1 MPLDSKNVTILFY
14 LVHIGGTFMFKL
26 FKTNDIEVLYDP
38 KSNFKSDELKNKIV
52 EQIMNLQILTR
63 GSYSSEEF
71 DSKKEWFFIR
81 KNGEVTTAVGLEFV
95 KEIKVDKKSINVY
108 ALSDFVNAATTAPKA
123 NSNELTELFSKVVEH
138 AKNDSQIDYLVCA
151 IPQKINARPLARAG
165 FNAKLFKNSY
175 FHSSGIINKLS
186 NYIIL
191 NSEEKLSKSEI
202 LSVIRSEE
210 QYRKTLFRKGEVPKS
225 LSKEIRIISENRKF
239 IEKSEEP
246 HTYYYGLITG
256 LNVRK

>member
-1 MPLDSKNVTILFY
+1 
-14 LVHIGGTFMFKL
+14 MFKL

-63 GSYSSEEF
+63 GSYSSKEF

>member
-1 MPLDSKNVTILFY
+1 ML
-14 LVHIGGTFMFKL
+14 KL
-26 FKTNDIEVLYDP
+26 FKTNNIEVLYNS
-38 KSNFKSDELKNKIV
+38 KSNSKSDELKNKIV

>member
-1 MPLDSKNVTILFY
+1 
-14 LVHIGGTFMFKL
+14 MFKL
-26 FKTNDIEVLYDP
+26 FKTNNIEVLYNSKIDD
-38 KSNFKSDELKNKIV
+38 DELKNKIV
-52 EQIMNLQILTR
+52 EQIINLQILTR

-81 KNGEVTTAVGLEFV
+81 KNDEVTTAVGL
-95 KEIKVDKKSINVY
+95 KEIKVDKKSTNVY
-108 ALSDFVNAATTAPKA
+108 ALSDFVNAATTASKA
-123 NSNELTELFSKVVEH
+123 NSNELTELFSEVVRY

-175 FHSSGIINKLS
+175 FSGIINELS

-202 LSVIRSEE
+202 LAKIRSEE
-210 QYRKTLFRKGEVPKS
+210 QSRKTLFQKGQMPKS
-225 LSKEIRIISENRKF
+225 LVRELQIIRENRKF
-239 IEKSEEP
+239 IERHKDP
-246 HTYYYGLITG
+246 HTYYGLIVG
-256 LNVRK
+256 LNVKK

>member
-1 MPLDSKNVTILFY
+1 MPLAPKNVTILFY
-14 LVHIGGTFMFKL
+14 LFHIGGTFFMLKL
-26 FKTNDIEVLYDP
+26 FKTNNIEVLYNS
-38 KSNFKSDELKNKIV
+38 KNNEFKKKII

-63 GSYSSEEF
+63 GSYSLEEF

-81 KNGEVTTAVGLEFV
+81 KNDEVTTAVGLESF
-95 KEIKVDKKSINVY
+95 KEIQDDKKSINVY

-123 NSNELTELFSKVVEH
+123 NSNELTELFSEVVKY

-151 IPQKINARPLARAG
+151 IPQKLNARPLARAG

-175 FHSSGIINKLS
+175 FSGIINELS

-202 LSVIRSEE
+202 LAKIRSEE
-210 QYRKTLFRKGEVPKS
+210 QSRRTLFKKMPKS
-225 LSKEIRIISENRKF
+225 LVRELRIIRENRKF
-239 IEKSEEP
+239 IEKHKDP
-246 HTYYYGLITG
+246 HTYYGLIVG
-256 LNVRK
+256 LNVKK

>member
-1 MPLDSKNVTILFY
+1 MPLAPKNVTILFY
-14 LVHIGGTFMFKL
+14 LFHIGGTFFMLKL
-26 FKTNDIEVLYDP
+26 FKTNNIEVLYNS
-38 KSNFKSDELKNKIV
+38 KNNEFKKKII

-63 GSYSSEEF
+63 GSYSLEEF

-81 KNGEVTTAVGLEFV
+81 KNDEVTTAVGLEFF
-95 KEIKVDKKSINVY
+95 KEIQADKKAINVY
-108 ALSDFVNAATTAPKA
+108 TLSDFVNTATTAPKA

-175 FHSSGIINKLS
+175 FSGIINELS

-191 NSEEKLSKSEI
+191 NSYEKLPKSEI
-202 LSVIRSEE
+202 LAKIRSEE
-210 QYRKTLFRKGEVPKS
+210 QSRRTLFKKMPKS
-225 LSKEIRIISENRKF
+225 LVRELRIIRENRKF
-239 IEKSEEP
+239 IEKHKDP
-246 HTYYYGLITG
+246 HTYYGLIVG
-256 LNVRK
+256 LNVKK

>member
-1 MPLDSKNVTILFY
+1 MPLAPKNVTILFY
-14 LVHIGGTFMFKL
+14 LFHIGGTFFMLKL
-26 FKTNDIEVLYDP
+26 FKTNNIEVLYNS
-38 KSNFKSDELKNKIV
+38 KNNEFKKKII

-81 KNGEVTTAVGLEFV
+81 KNDEVTTVVGLESF
-95 KEIKVDKKSINVY
+95 KEIQDDKKSINVY

-123 NSNELTELFSKVVEH
+123 NSNELTELFSEVVKY

-151 IPQKINARPLARAG
+151 IPQKLNARPLARAG

-175 FHSSGIINKLS
+175 FSGIINELS

-202 LSVIRSEE
+202 LAKIRSEE
-210 QYRKTLFRKGEVPKS
+210 QSRRTLFKKMPKS
-225 LSKEIRIISENRKF
+225 LVRELRIIRENRKF
-239 IEKSEEP
+239 IEKHKDP
-246 HTYYYGLITG
+246 HTYYGLIVG
-256 LNVRK
+256 LNVKK

>member
-1 MPLDSKNVTILFY
+1 MPLAPKNVTILFY
-14 LVHIGGTFMFKL
+14 LVHWRYIFMLKL
-26 FKTNDIEVLYDP
+26 FKTNNIEVLYNS
-38 KSNFKSDELKNKIV
+38 KNNEFKKKII

-63 GSYSSEEF
+63 GSYLSEEF
-71 DSKKEWFFIR
+71 NSKKEWFLIR
-81 KNGEVTTAVGLEFV
+81 KNDEVTTAVGVKFL

-108 ALSDFVNAATTAPKA
+108 ALSDFVNAATAALKA
-123 NSNELTELFSKVVEH
+123 NSNELTELFSEVVKY

-175 FHSSGIINKLS
+175 FHSGILNELS

-202 LSVIRSEE
+202 LAKIRLEE
-210 QYRKTLFRKGEVPKS
+210 QSRRTLFKKMPKS
-225 LSKEIRIISENRKF
+225 LVRELQIIHENRKF
-239 IEKSEEP
+239 IEK
-246 HTYYYGLITG
+246 HKDLHAYYGLIAG
-256 LNVRK
+256 LNVKK

>member
-1 MPLDSKNVTILFY
+1 MLKF
-14 LVHIGGTFMFKL
+14 
-26 FKTNDIEVLYDP
+26 FKTQNVEVLSD
-38 KSNFKSDELKNKIV
+38 FKSEELKKKIV

-81 KNGEVTTAVGLEFV
+81 KNGEVTTAVGLEFF

-108 ALSDFVNAATTAPKA
+108 ALSDFVNAATIAPKA

-138 AKNDSQIDYLVCA
+138 AKNDSQIGYLVCA

-165 FNAKLFKNSY
+165 FNAKLFKNSHFY
-175 FHSSGIINKLS
+175 SSGIINKLS

-202 LSVIRSEE
+202 LTKIRSEE
-210 QYRKTLFRKGEVPKS
+210 QSRRTLFKKMPKS
-225 LSKEIRIISENRKF
+225 LVRELRIIYENRKF
-239 IEKSEEP
+239 IESKEP
-246 HTYYYGLITG
+246 HAYYGLIAG
-256 LNVRK
+256 INVKK

>member
-63 GSYSSEEF
+63 GSYSSKEF

-210 QYRKTLFRKGEVPKS
+210 
-225 LSKEIRIISENRKF
+225 
-239 IEKSEEP
+239 
-246 HTYYYGLITG
+246 
-256 LNVRK
+256 

>member
-1 MPLDSKNVTILFY
+1 MPLAPKNVTILFY
-14 LVHIGGTFMFKL
+14 LFHIGGTFFMLKL
-26 FKTNDIEVLYDP
+26 FKTNNIEVLYNS
-38 KSNFKSDELKNKIV
+38 KNNEFKKKII

-81 KNGEVTTAVGLEFV
+81 KNDEVTTAVGLESF
-95 KEIKVDKKSINVY
+95 KEIQDDKKSINVY

-123 NSNELTELFSKVVEH
+123 NSNELTELFSEVVKY

-165 FNAKLFKNSY
+165 LNAKLFKNSY
-175 FHSSGIINKLS
+175 FSGIINELS
-186 NYIIL
+186 NYIIF

-202 LSVIRSEE
+202 LAKIRLEE
-210 QYRKTLFRKGEVPKS
+210 QSRRTLFKKMPKS
-225 LSKEIRIISENRKF
+225 LIRELRIIRENRKF
-239 IEKSEEP
+239 IENKEP
-246 HTYYYGLITG
+246 HAYYGLIAG
-256 LNVRK
+256 INVKK

>member
-1 MPLDSKNVTILFY
+1 ML
-14 LVHIGGTFMFKL
+14 KL
-26 FKTNDIEVLYDP
+26 FKTNNIEVLYNS
-38 KSNFKSDELKNKIV
+38 KSNSKSDELKNKIV

-210 QYRKTLFRKGEVPKS
+210 QYRKTLFQKGEVPKS

>member
-1 MPLDSKNVTILFY
+1 
-14 LVHIGGTFMFKL
+14 MFKL
-26 FKTNDIEVLYDP
+26 FKTNNIEVLYNS
-38 KSNFKSDELKNKIV
+38 KSNSKSDEFKKKII

-81 KNGEVTTAVGLEFV
+81 KNGAVTTAVGLDFF
-95 KEIKVDKKSINVY
+95 KEIKVNKKAITVY
-108 ALSDFVNAATTAPKA
+108 AISDFVNAATTALKA
-123 NSNELTELFSKVVEH
+123 NSNELTELFSEVVEH

-165 FNAKLFKNSY
+165 LNAKLFKNSY
-175 FHSSGIINKLS
+175 FSGIINELS

-202 LSVIRSEE
+202 LAKIRLEE
-210 QYRKTLFRKGEVPKS
+210 QSRRTLFKKMPKS
-225 LSKEIRIISENRKF
+225 LARELRIIHENRKF
-239 IEKSEEP
+239 IEKHKDP
-246 HTYYYGLITG
+246 HAYYGLIAG
-256 LNVRK
+256 LNVKK